1 MGENGVYL
9 GALALVIGCVIALVV
24 IVVARRDAAATR
36 RRVDADLRRARVEVA
51 ELERRAAGVRG
62 RLADVEEREA
72 RLDAELRAQRAA
84 AEALLASRLEQQAEL
99 TVAEARARLL
109 EGVRP
114 AFERDAAMLRR
125 RLERSAREG
134 AEETVRRILAT
145 ALSRLAGPTSSQSAV
160 TRVHLPSDE
169 IKGRIIGKEGRNI
182 RAFEAVTGVNVLID
196 ETPDVVLL
204 SSFDPERREIAVVAL
219 ESLVADGRIHPG
231 RIESAYEEAV
241 AGAEKRC
248 LLAGEAAAHDA
259 GVGTLHPDLVQALGR
274 LRLRTSFGQNVLA
287 HSVECAQIAAMI
299 AADVG
304 ADVPVA
310 RRGALLH
317 DIGKAAPPEMPGTH
331 ALIGADL
338 ARRAGEDDAVVH
350 AIAAHHEEVP
360 VETVE
365 AFLVMAADAASAARA
380 GARRDDVDAYVER
393 LEALEAVAVAH
404 PGVRRALAMA
414 AGREL
419 RVVVEPDEVSDDE
432 LADLA
437 QAVARHIEADVR
449 YPGEVRVTVIR
460 ELRATA
466 TAS

>member
-24 IVVARRDAAATR
+24 IVVARRDAAATH

-109 EGVRP
+109 EDVRP

-134 AEETVRRILAT
+134 AEETSRRILAT

-160 TRVHLPSDE
+160 TRVQLPSDE